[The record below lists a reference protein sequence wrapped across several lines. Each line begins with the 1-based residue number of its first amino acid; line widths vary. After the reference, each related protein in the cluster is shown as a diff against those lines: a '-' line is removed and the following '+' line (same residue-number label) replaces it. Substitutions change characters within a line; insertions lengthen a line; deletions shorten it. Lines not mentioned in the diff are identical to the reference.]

1 MRLGYFMQPLHPP
14 GADVTQTLQDDMAQ
28 IVALDRLGFEEA
40 WIGEHLT
47 LEWENITSPEIFIG
61 MALAKTERIKLGTGV
76 SCLPNH
82 HPFFLAHRI
91 AMLDHLAQGRFQWG
105 VGPGSTPGDMDAFQ
119 VDWGAGE
126 HYKLARATVEAVLDL
141 WSGAEPGYYG
151 NRWFRYRVPE
161 PMAEVASHVYLK
173 PYQQP
178 HPPIAVAGLSPESPS
193 LTWAGERGWSPM
205 SIQYSCPRV
214 LRGHW
219 ASVEA
224 GRARGGAGGGAIGV
238 AGVPRGVGGGDERGG
253 APPGAGGGAAARLRR
268 LQPGDHEAVRRV
280 GVVQGRPRAAGLGGD
295 AGVLGRQTC
304 GSSGRWRSVTE
315 KIRALHETV
324 GGFGVLLVLAHEWQ
338 PREAWERSMR
348 LLAEEVMPRLRDLS

>member
-105 VGPGSTPGDMDAFQ
+105 VGPGSTPGDMDAFL

-224 GRARGGAGGGAIGV
+224 GARAA
-238 AGVPRGVGGGDERGG
+238 ERV
-253 APPGAGGGAAARLRR
+253 AARSEWRVCREVLVAETSAEARRLALEGVLRR
-268 LQPGDHEAVRRV
+268 DYEDYNLVIMKQFDALGLFKDDPELPDSAVTPEFLADNMWIV
-280 GVVQGRPRAAGLGGD
+280 GSVEE
-295 AGVLGRQTC
+295 
-304 GSSGRWRSVTE
+304 VTE

>member
-28 IVALDRLGFEEA
+28 VVALDRLGFEEA

-47 LEWENITSPEIFIG
+47 LEWETITSPEIFIG

-76 SCLPNH
+76 NCLPNH

-105 VGPGSTPGDMDAFQ
+105 VGPGSTPGDMEAFQ

-141 WSGAEPGYYG
+141 WAGAEPGHYG
-151 NRWFRYRVPE
+151 NRWFRYKVPE
-161 PMAEVASHVYLK
+161 PQAEIASHVYLK

-178 HPPIAVAGLSPESPS
+178 HPPIAVAGLSPDSPS
-193 LTWAGERGWSPM
+193 LTWAGEQGWSPM
-205 SIQYSCPRV
+205 SIQYCCPRV

-224 GRARGGAGGGAIGV
+224 GA
-238 AGVPRGVGGGDERGG
+238 
-253 APPGAGGGAAARLRR
+253 
-268 LQPGDHEAVRRV
+268 
-280 GVVQGRPRAAGLGGD
+280 RAAGRKPARSEWRVCREVFVAETSAEARRL
-295 AGVLGRQTC
+295 ALEGVLRRDYEDYNLVIMKQFGALGLFKDDPSLPDSAVTPEFLVDNMWIV
-304 GSSGRWRSVTE
+304 GSVEEVTE
-315 KIRALHETV
+315 KLRALHEAV
-324 GGFGVLLVLAHEWQ
+324 GGFGVLLTLAHEWR
-338 PREAWERSMR
+338 PREAWERSMQ
-348 LLAEEVMPRLRDLS
+348 LLAEEVMPRLSDLS

>member
-28 IVALDRLGFEEA
+28 IVALDRLGFDEA

-224 GRARGGAGGGAIGV
+224 GA
-238 AGVPRGVGGGDERGG
+238 
-253 APPGAGGGAAARLRR
+253 
-268 LQPGDHEAVRRV
+268 
-280 GVVQGRPRAAGLGGD
+280 RAAGRVAARSEWRVCREVLV
-295 AGVLGRQTC
+295 AETSAEARRLALEGVLRRDYEDYNLVIMKQFDASGLFKDDPELPDSAVTPEFLADNMWIV
-304 GSSGRWRSVTE
+304 GSVEEVTE
-315 KIRALHETV
+315 KLRALYETV
-324 GGFGVLLVLAHEWQ
+324 GGFGVLLVLAHEWT
-338 PREAWERSMR
+338 PREAWEQSMR
-348 LLAEEVMPRLRDLS
+348 LLAEEVLPRLSDLS

>member
-119 VDWGAGE
+119 VDWSAGE

-161 PMAEVASHVYLK
+161 PMTEVASHVYLK

-224 GRARGGAGGGAIGV
+224 GARAA
-238 AGVPRGVGGGDERGG
+238 ERV
-253 APPGAGGGAAARLRR
+253 AARSEWRVCREVLVAETSAEARRLALEGVLRR
-268 LQPGDHEAVRRV
+268 DYEDYNLVIMKQFDALGLFKDDPELPDSAVTPEFLADNMWIV
-280 GVVQGRPRAAGLGGD
+280 GSVEE
-295 AGVLGRQTC
+295 
-304 GSSGRWRSVTE
+304 VTE